1 MNIPKYENRISTI
14 TQIAL
19 PQPDMSCR
27 RNRSP
32 KIVISNQNHSTK
44 INIEK
49 TSARKL
55 GNVKPP
61 GNNMSVLR
69 LHDQVPGTQPGTQP
83 AVSTDTA
90 RTPASAACKA
100 SSLVSSNE
108 LRSTM
113 TPAPRNP
120 AITLSVVI
128 LRISTKRAALPD
140 RKVLAVCLMKSSSM
154 PQAASWPPNALDEV
168 PVPGIMKKRQIN
180 EFHGIPGTPP
190 RVIGWRSWF
199 NFTR

>member
-61 GNNMSVLR
+61 GNNMLVLR
-69 LHDQVPGTQPGTQP
+69 LQDQVPDTCRELNLQFLQTRHGLLQAPP
-83 AVSTDTA
+83 AKPLPCSH
-90 RTPASAACKA
+90 RTSF
-100 SSLVSSNE
+100 
-108 LRSTM
+108 
-113 TPAPRNP
+113 
-120 AITLSVVI
+120 
-128 LRISTKRAALPD
+128 AALSRRRHAMRRSPCRSLSCGSAKTEPRCGIASFSPPALGSRQLYRD
-140 RKVLAVCLMKSSSM
+140 RPAD
-154 PQAASWPPNALDEV
+154 PQARRTQHRLRHRPAAS
-168 PVPGIMKKRQIN
+168 
-180 EFHGIPGTPP
+180 
-190 RVIGWRSWF
+190 
-199 NFTR
+199 